1 MRMLDQARPFGKVS
15 PPLDLDGCE
24 MPAHYEQDGV
34 LFDAHG
40 HPCRKEDEKKPAPAV
55 VAKVEAAPV
64 VETVVIAPVEPPVEA
79 SPRQKRAA
87 ARAAAN
93 TKAPSPEPIPA
104 APPPSNGV
112 VDGVDLAAWGRGQ
125 QEYLFAE
132 VRKAVKKGYGVQLAE
147 RRGVVD
153 FLIEQR
159 VITAAQARKDV

>member
-15 PPLDLDGCE
+15 PPLEIDGCE
-24 MPAHYEQDGV
+24 PAHYEQDGT

-40 HPCRKEDEKKPAPAV
+40 HPCRKEDAVEAAPAV

-64 VETVVIAPVEPPVEA
+64 VETVVIAPVEPPVES

-87 ARAAAN
+87 ARAANA
-93 TKAPSPEPIPA
+93 KAPSPEPIPA
-104 APPPSNGV
+104 APPPANGV
-112 VDGVDLAAWGRGQ
+112 VNGIDLAAWGRGQ

-132 VRKAVKKGYGVQLAE
+132 VRKAVKKGYGAALDE
-147 RRGVVD
+147 RRAVVD

-159 VITAAQARKDV
+159 VIPAAQARKDV